1 MEIKTFEGNRTAF
14 CCVNVRFADGGGT
27 RAPMDEGRLDEGRSR
42 PGADRGA
49 LSGIALALS
58 DDTPISIG
66 SVATRFC
73 VPRLILQAEPAS
85 LASWRQGV
93 AALQKFLYRE
103 QSQAG
108 ARAST
113 LHRFVPAPN

>member
-1 MEIKTFEGNRTAF
+1 
-14 CCVNVRFADGGGT
+14 
-27 RAPMDEGRLDEGRSR
+27 MDEGRLDEGRSR
-42 PGADRGA
+42 PGADRGP

-73 VPRLILQAEPAS
+73 VPRLILQAERGTQCSRRQRVQDEYGPVLAP

-93 AALQKFLYRE
+93 AALQKFLYRART
-103 QSQAG
+103 QAG

-113 LHRFVPAPN
+113 LHRFVPVPN